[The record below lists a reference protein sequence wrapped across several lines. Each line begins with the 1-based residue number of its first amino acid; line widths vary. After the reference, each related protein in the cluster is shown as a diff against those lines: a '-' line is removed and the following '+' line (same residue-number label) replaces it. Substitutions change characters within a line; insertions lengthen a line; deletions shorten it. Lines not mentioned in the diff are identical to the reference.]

1 MVIMVLDSYALV
13 ELLQKKKHPFQLFIP
28 RATLSVQGNLTEMG
42 RLYNGSALEIFRQ
55 DANWK

>member
-1 MVIMVLDSYALV
+1 MLWWSSY
-13 ELLQKKKHPFQLFIP
+13 KKKEHPFQFIP